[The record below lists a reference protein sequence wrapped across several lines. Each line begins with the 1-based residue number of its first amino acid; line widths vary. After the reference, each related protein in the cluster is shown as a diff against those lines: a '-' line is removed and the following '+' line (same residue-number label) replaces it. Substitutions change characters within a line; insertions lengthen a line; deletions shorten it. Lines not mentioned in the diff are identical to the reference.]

1 MKIVFYGTKPY
12 DKIWFEKMAVDY
24 GYELHFVEESCNEE
38 TVKLAEGC
46 DAVCVFVNDDMNK
59 NIIGALYEMGV
70 KGILLRCAGF
80 NNVDLKAA
88 EGKLVVLRF

>member
-38 TVKLAEGC
+38 TVKLADGC

-59 NIIGALYEMGV
+59 NIIDALYEMGIV
-70 KGILLRCAGF
+70 RFLLNR
-80 NNVDLKAA
+80 
-88 EGKLVVLRF
+88 